1 MNKKGFVMKTLT
13 RPEEQILLTIYH
25 LQERAYLVNI
35 RDRLKEITGKY
46 LDVGT
51 IYVPLKRL
59 DHNGYLESY
68 YGEPTNVRGGKAIK
82 FYKLTAK
89 GYKALAEMKR
99 IQDRLWKGV
108 VLPHAKA

>member
-1 MNKKGFVMKTLT
+1 MKTLT

-25 LQERAYLVNI
+25 LQDKAYLVNI

-59 DHNGYLESY
+59 DHKGYLETY
-68 YGEPTNVRGGKAIK
+68 YGQPSAVRGGKAIK
-82 FYKLTAK
+82 FYKLTVK

-99 IQDRLWKGV
+99 IQEQLWKGV
-108 VLPHAKA
+108 VLPPAKA

>member
-1 MNKKGFVMKTLT
+1 MKTLT
-13 RPEEQILLTIYH
+13 KPEEQILLTIYH
-25 LQERAYLVNI
+25 LQDKAYLVNI
-35 RDRLKEITGKY
+35 RDRLKEMTGKY

-59 DHNGYLESY
+59 DHNGYLETHFGKPSA
-68 YGEPTNVRGGKAIK
+68 VRGGKAIK
-82 FYKLTAK
+82 FYTLTGK
-89 GYKALAEMKR
+89 GSEALAEIKK

>member
-1 MNKKGFVMKTLT
+1 METLT

-25 LQERAYLVNI
+25 LKDKAYLVNI
-35 RDRLKEITGKY
+35 RDRLKEMTGKY

-59 DHNGYLESY
+59 DHKGCLTTY
-68 YGEPTNVRGGKAIK
+68 YGEPSAVRGGKAIK
-82 FYKLTAK
+82 FYKLTVK
-89 GYKALAEMKR
+89 GYGALAEMKR
-99 IQDRLWKGV
+99 IQDRLWNGV

>member
-1 MNKKGFVMKTLT
+1 MKTLT

-25 LQERAYLVNI
+25 LQDKAYLVNI
-35 RDRLKEITGKY
+35 RDKLKEITGKY

-59 DHNGYLESY
+59 EHKGYLETY
-68 YGEPTNVRGGKAIK
+68 YGEPSAVRGGKAIK

-99 IQDRLWKGV
+99 IQEQLWKGV
-108 VLPHAKA
+108 ALPPAKA

>member
-1 MNKKGFVMKTLT
+1 MKSLT
-13 RPEEQILLTIYH
+13 RPEEQILLIIYH
-25 LQERAYLVNI
+25 LQDKAYLVNI
-35 RDRLKEITGKY
+35 REMLKEMTGKY

-59 DHNGYLESY
+59 DHNGYLKTY
-68 YGEPTNVRGGKAIK
+68 YGKPSAIRGGKAIK
-82 FYKLTAK
+82 FYKLTDK

-108 VLPHAKA
+108 VLPRAKA

>member
-1 MNKKGFVMKTLT
+1 M
-13 RPEEQILLTIYH
+13 
-25 LQERAYLVNI
+25 
-35 RDRLKEITGKY
+35 LKEMTGKY

-68 YGEPTNVRGGKAIK
+68 LGQPSAVRGGKARK
-82 FYKLTAK
+82 FYKLTSK

-99 IQDRLWKGV
+99 LQDRLWNGV
-108 VLPHAKA
+108 VLPPVKS

>member
-1 MNKKGFVMKTLT
+1 METLT

-25 LQERAYLVNI
+25 LQDKAYLVNI
-35 RDRLKEITGKY
+35 RDRLKEMTGKY

-59 DHNGYLESY
+59 DHKGYLTTY
-68 YGEPTNVRGGKAIK
+68 YGEPSAVRGGKAIK

-89 GYKALAEMKR
+89 GFEALAEMKR
-99 IQDRLWKGV
+99 IQDRLWNGV

>member
-1 MNKKGFVMKTLT
+1 MKTLT

-25 LQERAYLVNI
+25 LQDKAYLVNI
-35 RDRLKEITGKY
+35 RDRIKEITGKY

-59 DHNGYLESY
+59 DHKGYLETY
-68 YGEPTNVRGGKAIK
+68 YGEPSAVRGGKAIK

-99 IQDRLWKGV
+99 IQEQLWKGV
-108 VLPHAKA
+108 ELPRAKA

>member
-1 MNKKGFVMKTLT
+1 MKTLT

-25 LQERAYLVNI
+25 LQDKAYLVNI

-59 DHNGYLESY
+59 DHKGYLETY
-68 YGEPTNVRGGKAIK
+68 YGQPSAVRGGKAIK

-99 IQDRLWKGV
+99 IQEQLWKGV
-108 VLPHAKA
+108 ELPRAKA

>member
-1 MNKKGFVMKTLT
+1 MKTLT

-25 LQERAYLVNI
+25 LQDKAYLVNI
-35 RDRLKEITGKY
+35 RDQLKEMMGKY

-59 DHNGYLESY
+59 DHKGYLRTH
-68 YGEPTNVRGGKAIK
+68 YGEPSSVRGGKAIK
-82 FYKLTAK
+82 FYELTAK
-89 GYKALAEMKR
+89 GYEALAEMKR

-108 VLPHAKA
+108 VLPHAKV

>member
-1 MNKKGFVMKTLT
+1 MKTLT
-13 RPEEQILLTIYH
+13 RPEEQILLTVYH
-25 LQERAYLVNI
+25 LQDKAYLVNI
-35 RDRLKEITGKY
+35 REMLKETTGKY

-59 DHNGYLESY
+59 DHNGYLKTF
-68 YGEPTNVRGGKAIK
+68 YGEPTAVRGGKAIK

-99 IQDRLWKGV
+99 IQDLLWKGV
-108 VLPHAKA
+108 VLPAAKV

>member
-1 MNKKGFVMKTLT
+1 MKTLT
-13 RPEEQILLTIYH
+13 RPEEQILLIVYH
-25 LQERAYLVNI
+25 LQDKAYLVNI
-35 RDRLKEITGKY
+35 RDMLKEMTGKY

-59 DHNGYLESY
+59 DHKGYLKSY
-68 YGEPTNVRGGKAIK
+68 YGEPTAVRGGKAIK
-82 FYKLTAK
+82 FYTLTAK
-89 GYKALAEMKR
+89 GYKALAAMKR

>member
-1 MNKKGFVMKTLT
+1 MKTLT
-13 RPEEQILLTIYH
+13 HPEEQILLTIYH
-25 LQERAYLVNI
+25 LEDKAYLVNI
-35 RDRLKEITGKY
+35 RDRIKEMTGKY

-59 DHNGYLESY
+59 DHHGYLDSHI
-68 YGEPTNVRGGKAIK
+68 GKPSSVRGGKAIK
-82 FYKLTAK
+82 FYKLTPK

-99 IQDRLWKGV
+99 IQDRLWEGV

>member
-1 MNKKGFVMKTLT
+1 MKTLT

-25 LQERAYLVNI
+25 LQDKAYLVNI

-59 DHNGYLESY
+59 DHKGYLETY
-68 YGEPTNVRGGKAIK
+68 YGEPSAVRGGKAIK

-89 GYKALAEMKR
+89 GYKALAEMKQ
-99 IQDRLWKGV
+99 IQEQLWKGV
-108 VLPHAKA
+108 ALPPAKA